1 MRMPPLTTE
10 RLLIREFVAGDL
22 DAVHR
27 LLDVELAGAATG
39 AEGVLTLAARRRWL
53 DWTVL
58 NYEQLA
64 YLRQPPYGDRAVAL
78 RSTDEIV
85 GACGLVPCLAPFEQI
100 PDLRR
105 SLAAPQSVAAGPTA
119 FTPEVGLYWAVA
131 PAHRG
136 RGYATEAAAA
146 LIAYAFATLR
156 LSRIVATTS
165 HDNAASIGVMRK
177 LGMRLT
183 RNPFPEPLWLQ
194 TVGALDNPAVIV
206 LTDYR
211 TVQRV
216 WAQRGRG

>member
-22 DAVHR
+22 HAIHR
-27 LLDVELAGAATG
+27 LLDVELAGADTG
-39 AEGVLTLAARRRWL
+39 TEGVLTLEDRRRWL
-53 DWTVL
+53 DWAVL

-78 RSTDEIV
+78 GSTGEIV

-105 SLAAPQSVAAGPTA
+105 SPAAPQSVAAGPTGV
-119 FTPEVGLYWAVA
+119 TPEVGLYWAVA
-131 PAHRG
+131 PAHRR
-136 RGYATEAAAA
+136 RGYATEAGAA
-146 LIAYAFATLR
+146 LIAYAFDRLR

-177 LGMRLT
+177 LGMRLA
-183 RNPFPEPLWLQ
+183 RNPLPQPHWLQ
-194 TVGALDNPAVIV
+194 TVGVLHNPAVG
-206 LTDYR
+206 
-211 TVQRV
+211 
-216 WAQRGRG
+216 AA